1 MKMQFDFCPLLSVA
15 FICAMLSPLI
25 SKAPRHRQHQE
36 RIHFIC
42 ARMKMIQLESLLPD
56 HS

>member
-25 SKAPRHRQHQE
+25 SRHRQHQE

>member
-25 SKAPRHRQHQE
+25 SRHRQHQE
-36 RIHFIC
+36 RIHFVC